1 VTEHGE
7 QGLDASIAALWLQAR
22 DRALGRVDVVEEAV
36 AELLG
41 GALDGDLGD
50 RARREAHKLAGA
62 LGTFG
67 MPDGTD
73 HARALEMTL
82 EAGARPAD
90 APALAE
96 HVTVLRRIV
105 EAGPRATASPPAPV
119 GPRDVALIG
128 LPAAREA
135 AVVRALAERGVG
147 AVAAADAGAAP
158 VVLVAG
164 DDLPGRIEPLARRGA
179 RVAVIVPEGGTDQ
192 VELVRSG
199 ALRLLPE
206 GLGSDAVADELAALV
221 TGGRRTEDRILV
233 VDDDPDVL
241 LRARD
246 VLAAAGHGVTTLDD
260 PAGFWPALDRTRPDL
275 VVLDVDM
282 PGADGVQLCRALRAD
297 AQWAATPV
305 VFLTGAVA
313 PDAVGE
319 LFAAGGDDCVG
330 KPFAGPELAAR
341 VGNRLDRARLLR
353 AATMTDP
360 VTGLDLR
367 GPAHARMRRFVRYA
381 DRLGQTVTIG
391 MLRLV
396 GLSADVDAADAAL
409 SEAGRALRAVL
420 GPDDA
425 GARWSDDT
433 LLVARLGGADPPPA
447 ALLRKVANGLREAGH
462 AVATGVA
469 RYPEDGAGLAAVL
482 AAADAATAAPDDAVV
497 DVPAATGRRH
507 DADVILV
514 EDDDALAEVI
524 AHALRTRGYR
534 TTIIADGD
542 EAAGVLGG
550 GQPSLSAPV
559 VLLDW
564 DLPGRD
570 GLTVLRGLAAEGVL
584 ASTAVIMLTAR
595 ASEREVIAALDLG
608 AADHVA
614 KPISLPV
621 LMQKVRR
628 ALGVGNGAP

>member
-1 VTEHGE
+1 LAGNAEE
-7 QGLDASIAALWLQAR
+7 GLDASIAALWRQAR
-22 DRALGRVDVVEEAV
+22 QRALGRVDVVEEAV
-36 AELLG
+36 AVLLG
-41 GALDGDLGD
+41 GALDDELAG

-73 HARALEMTL
+73 HARALETTL
-82 EAGARPAD
+82 EAGAQPAD
-90 APALAE
+90 APVLAE
-96 HVTVLRRIV
+96 HVTELRRIV
-105 EAGPRATASPPAPV
+105 EAGPRETAGPAAPV

-128 LPAAREA
+128 LPPDRATRL
-135 AVVRALAERGVG
+135 VRALGERGVV

-158 VVLVAG
+158 VALVAG
-164 DDLPGRIEPLARRGA
+164 DDLEARVEPLAVRGA
-179 RVAVIVPEGGTDQ
+179 RVAVIVPAGGGDQ

-206 GLGSDAVADELAALV
+206 SLSGDAVADELVALV
-221 TGGRRTEDRILV
+221 AGGRRTESRVLI

-241 LRARD
+241 ARARD
-246 VLAAAGHGVTTLDD
+246 VLAAAGNGVTTLDD
-260 PAGFWPALDRTRPDL
+260 PLAFWPALDRARPDL

-282 PGADGVQLCRALRAD
+282 PGVDGIELCRALRAD

-305 VFLTGAVA
+305 VFLTGALA
-313 PDAVGE
+313 PEAIGE
-319 LFAAGGDDCVG
+319 LFAAGADDYVG
-330 KPFAGPELAAR
+330 KPFAGPELAVR

-381 DRLGQTVTIG
+381 DRLGQPVTIA
-391 MLRLV
+391 MLRLED
-396 GLSADVDAADAAL
+396 LPADVDAADAAL
-409 SEAGRALRAVL
+409 SEAGRAVRAML
-420 GPDDA
+420 CADDV

-433 LLVARLGGADPPPA
+433 VVIARLGGAEPPLA
-447 ALLRKVANGLREAGH
+447 VLLRKIAVGLRADGR
-462 AVATGVA
+462 AAATGVA
-469 RYPEDGAGLAAVL
+469 RYPEDGRDLAAVL
-482 AAADAATAAPDDAVV
+482 AAADAATAAPEDAA
-497 DVPAATGRRH
+497 DERPASAPRRH

-524 AHALRTRGYR
+524 AHSLRTRGYETR
-534 TTIIADGD
+534 VIADGD

-550 GQPSLSAPV
+550 GRPALSAPV

-584 ASTAVIMLTAR
+584 DGTAVIMLTAR

-628 ALGVGNGAP
+628 ALGVADPR